1 MIEVDSEMMDVEE
14 VTEMKVTIAMVVDE
28 IEAAVVIAVHA
39 VEVDPEETTGM
50 VAEIEE
56 VAAEIA
62 VQGKLSMAKPPQ
74 LNDLNLFGV

>member
-1 MIEVDSEMMDVEE
+1 MMDVEE